1 MDALWAW
8 NLAYE
13 NSSRLTYQ
21 INTKHTIL
29 CICTSRLTYQQAI
42 RNLAYENSKIQSDST
57 FKRIQGTQ
65 IYHARGHGNIVR
77 FRVIPIQILRIKIP
91 VRKQLQSR
99 SDTSSPDQT

>member
-1 MDALWAW
+1 MKIHQG
-8 NLAYE
+8 
-13 NSSRLTYQ
+13 SHQ
-21 INTKHTIL
+21 INTKHTIV

-42 RNLAYENSKIQSDST
+42 RNLAYENSKIQTDST
-57 FKRIQGTQ
+57 FKRILGTQ
-65 IYHARGHGNIVR
+65 IYHARG